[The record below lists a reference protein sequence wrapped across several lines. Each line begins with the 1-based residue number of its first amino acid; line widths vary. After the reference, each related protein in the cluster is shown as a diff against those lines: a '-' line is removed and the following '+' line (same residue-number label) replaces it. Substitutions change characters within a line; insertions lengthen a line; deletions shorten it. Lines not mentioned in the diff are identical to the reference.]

1 MKKISY
7 SEYRFPP
14 EIIQQAIWL
23 LSPVYTEFSRRRRFI
38 DGTRH
43 HGPYEVWRWANHFGP
58 MIAPDLRKRRAA
70 GRTNLARPG
79 RSTSFLESH
88 ADKLTADG
96 DRRLVRHGHLP
107 EREIL
112 SGFAKAAADEANRRK
127 LRITGP
133 KLAGRHALT
142 KGG

>member
-1 MKKISY
+1 
-7 SEYRFPP
+7 
-14 EIIQQAIWL
+14 
-23 LSPVYTEFSRRRRFI
+23 
-38 DGTRH
+38 
-43 HGPYEVWRWANHFGP
+43 

-133 KLAGRHALT
+133 KLAGRHVLT